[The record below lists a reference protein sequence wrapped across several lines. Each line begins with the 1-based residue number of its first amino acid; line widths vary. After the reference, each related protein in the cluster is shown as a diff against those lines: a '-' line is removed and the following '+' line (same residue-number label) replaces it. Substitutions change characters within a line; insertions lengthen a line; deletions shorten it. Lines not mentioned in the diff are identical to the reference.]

1 MTTNH
6 TARRRFTA
14 ATLLVASGA
23 VALGALG
30 AAAPASASPDNST
43 VVTSTTNTPIAKTVK
58 QGKGLPG
65 PSGVNPPVR
74 LHCSTDKDGNTQC
87 WVE

>member
-23 VALGALG
+23 VAIGALG
-30 AAAPASASPDNST
+30 AAAPASASPDNATAVASQ
-43 VVTSTTNTPIAKTVK
+43 NPTPFTAH
-58 QGKGLPG
+58 
-65 PSGVNPPVR
+65 PSDQQNRGATR
-74 LHCSTDKDGNTQC
+74 
-87 WVE
+87 